1 MLSQTKTIY
10 GTVLLSLLVV
20 FTVSGFAVPRAVGA
34 IPLIFDTD
42 MDTDCDDMAAMA
54 MLHALADNGEIE
66 ILATT
71 VSSKYA
77 WSAPCVEAVN
87 RYYGRP
93 DLPIGVPKGDGAS
106 VVRGSRYAKQ
116 IAERF
121 CGRLKTN
128 DDAEDAVKVYRRILT
143 GAKDRSVVIVTVGYL
158 TNLSD
163 LLSSPGDELS
173 PLDGRE
179 LVRKKVD
186 KYVCMGGRYP
196 EQLSHGEWGNFMP
209 DPKAVLHVVRDWP
222 LPIIFSGDGEKIL
235 TGYSLPET
243 PENNPVRV
251 SYKLFLGN
259 AKTRPSWDPVTL
271 LYAVRPDAEYWK
283 VTQTGYNHVFNNGT
297 NQWREQPDK
306 DHILV
311 QIPDSK
317 TEEVTKILEQLITQ
331 PPKHNH
337 VGSR

>member
-1 MLSQTKTIY
+1 MILWCLFAI
-10 GTVLLSLLVV
+10 
-20 FTVSGFAVPRAVGA
+20 FTASIAVAQQPHGA

-42 MDTDCDDMAAMA
+42 MDTDCDDMAALA

-66 ILATT
+66 ILGTL

-77 WSAPCVEAVN
+77 WSAPCVEVVN

-106 VVRGSRYAKQ
+106 IKRGSRYAKQ

-121 CGRLKTN
+121 PGRLKTN
-128 DDAEDAVKVYRRILT
+128 EDAEDAVKIYRRLLAA
-143 GAKDRSVVIVTVGYL
+143 AKDRSVVIVTVGYL

-163 LLSSPGDELS
+163 LLSSRGDEHS

-209 DPKAVLHVVRDWP
+209 DPKAVLHVVKDWP
-222 LPIIFSGDGEKIL
+222 LPIVFSGDGEKIL

-251 SYKLFLGN
+251 SYRLFLGN
-259 AKTRPSWDPVTL
+259 AKTRPSWDPITL
-271 LYAVRPDAEYWK
+271 LYAVRPNADYWK
-283 VTQTGYNHVFNNGT
+283 VTQTGYNHIFENGT
-297 NQWREQPDK
+297 NQWRQSPDK
-306 DHILV
+306 GHILV

-317 TEEVTKILEQLITQ
+317 TDEVTKIIEQLITQ
-331 PPKHNH
+331 PPKL
-337 VGSR
+337 GAEKR